1 MKSIVK
7 GNNKQYFNDF
17 NYHKMF
23 NRDLKKIIED
33 KIDFYDKNFFK
44 SDLFIRDKYYSL
56 PLFIK
61 TDDYIFFEKIDLK
74 NKLNF
79 LRIINNIEE
88 DLKVKIVFGFFV
100 NSFNKSY
107 ICHNHIGYNYKFDRN
122 LYTIKY
128 ILNYVGNKNSY
139 FFCENDYIKFNQKD
153 INKWYYFKTFRPHF
167 FFNSD
172 KNFSERDEFIFYF
185 YKKDFFEKN
194 KDEYFNYVNNIK
206 LPLTNFKNYMAG
218 DIHVKMMPK
227 YFIFKKNKNKI
238 IL

>member
-107 ICHNHIGYNYKFDRN
+107 ICHNHIGY
-122 LYTIKY
+122 
-128 ILNYVGNKNSY
+128 IL
-139 FFCENDYIKFNQKD
+139 
-153 INKWYYFKTFRPHF
+153 
-167 FFNSD
+167 
-172 KNFSERDEFIFYF
+172 
-185 YKKDFFEKN
+185 
-194 KDEYFNYVNNIK
+194 
-206 LPLTNFKNYMAG
+206 
-218 DIHVKMMPK
+218 
-227 YFIFKKNKNKI
+227 
-238 IL
+238 